1 MKEGL
6 AYASLSFYMVLP
18 FQYMQ
23 ILCQRIQNR
32 QEIFKVFVEVIP
44 LNLFSM
50 A

>member
-6 AYASLSFYMVLP
+6 AYASLSFYMVFP

-23 ILCQRIQNR
+23 VPCQTIQNR
-32 QEIFKVFVEVIP
+32 QEKVKVFIEVI
-44 LNLFSM
+44 LLKLFNV